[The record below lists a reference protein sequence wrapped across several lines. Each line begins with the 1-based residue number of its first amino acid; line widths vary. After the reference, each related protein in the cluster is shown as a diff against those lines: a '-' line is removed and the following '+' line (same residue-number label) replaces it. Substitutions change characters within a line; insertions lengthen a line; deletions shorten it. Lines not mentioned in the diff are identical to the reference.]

1 MKPRNPRASRRHKA
15 AFAALAATLLAGCG
29 EIKNTITPSPGSA
42 NQITVALAGQPNA
55 FYAGIY
61 EAQAL
66 GLFKQTDLNVH
77 LVIPTEDPLTMV
89 HNGQVLIAI
98 SSEPN
103 VLLHRNED
111 QPVVGVA
118 AIVHAPLQ
126 TITITA
132 PKSGPSGGTGVGT
145 GTTTTTTATR
155 TRTTRTKRPT
165 HTTTTSTS
173 TTTVPTTT
181 TVSDP
186 GAPLWPASL
195 QQLLS
200 KPGYPTYNGLEIV
213 VNKGTIVGDAPVV
226 RRFVQAVARG
236 YRAARANPSQAI
248 TNLIA
253 AVPSLAPEQTLE
265 TATLQ
270 AALPYI
276 FPAGLKVFGYQ
287 RAAQWNAFGSW
298 LTTNHLLSNP
308 NAIPDASTNEL
319 LPAQGV

>member
-1 MKPRNPRASRRHKA
+1 MKPRSPRASPVQK
-15 AFAALAATLLAGCG
+15 AALAALAAVLLAGCG

-66 GLFKQTDLNVH
+66 GLFRQTDLNVH
-77 LVIPTEDPLTMV
+77 LVIPSAGVDPLTMV

-132 PKSGPSGGTGVGT
+132 PKGGPSGGAGVGT
-145 GTTTTTTATR
+145 ATKTTATR

-165 HTTTTSTS
+165 HTTTTST
-173 TTTVPTTT
+173 TTVPTTT

-186 GAPLWPASL
+186 GAPRWPASL

-213 VNKGTIVGDAPVV
+213 VRKNSIVNEAPLL

-236 YRAARANPSQAI
+236 YRAARANPAQAI
-248 TNLIA
+248 TNLVT
-253 AVPSLAPEQTLE
+253 AVPSLAPQQPLE
-265 TATLQ
+265 TAMLQ

-276 FPAGLKVFGYQ
+276 FPSGLKVFGYQ

-298 LTTNHLLSNP
+298 LTDNHLLSNP
-308 NAIPDASTNEL
+308 NAISDASTNEL

>member
-1 MKPRNPRASRRHKA
+1 MQK
-15 AFAALAATLLAGCG
+15 AALAALAAVLLAGCG

-66 GLFKQTDLNVH
+66 GLFRQTDLNVH
-77 LVIPTEDPLTMV
+77 LVIPSAGVDPLTMV

-132 PKSGPSGGTGVGT
+132 PKGGPSGGAGVGT
-145 GTTTTTTATR
+145 ATKTTATR

-165 HTTTTSTS
+165 HTTTTST
-173 TTTVPTTT
+173 TTVPTTT

-186 GAPLWPASL
+186 GAPRWPASL

-213 VNKGTIVGDAPVV
+213 VRKNSIVNEAPLL

-236 YRAARANPSQAI
+236 YRAARANPAQAI
-248 TNLIA
+248 TNLVT
-253 AVPSLAPEQTLE
+253 AVPSLAPQQPLE
-265 TATLQ
+265 TAMLQ

-276 FPAGLKVFGYQ
+276 FPSGLKVFGYQ

-298 LTTNHLLSNP
+298 LTDNHLLSNP
-308 NAIPDASTNEL
+308 NAISDASTNEL